1 MPGRRL
7 WPSGVKSLVLSASQ
21 LLWKCGSYDTVFY
34 CWSQLS
40 GYYSQLSFAEM
51 LLSQLCIWK
60 RRKGHV
66 GPAWARVLRERK
78 IALESGIKL
87 TPELSRRN
95 VRPRGRERKTLTHGV
110 HSTPTLYPFL
120 AEVVH
125 GFTRLLLLCEGEW
138 QVESP
143 VLFRRTHQLC
153 NTLFLS
159 VQEAWFGVLNL
170 PQEPA

>member
-1 MPGRRL
+1 
-7 WPSGVKSLVLSASQ
+7 
-21 LLWKCGSYDTVFY
+21 
-34 CWSQLS
+34 
-40 GYYSQLSFAEM
+40 M

-78 IALESGIKL
+78 IALESSIKL

-95 VRPRGRERKTLTHGV
+95 VRPRGRQREALTHGV
-110 HSTPTLYPFL
+110 QSTPALYLFL

-125 GFTRLLLLCEGEW
+125 VFTRHRLLCERDW
-138 QVESP
+138 QVEVP
-143 VLFRRTHQLC
+143 LLFGRTPQLC

-159 VQEAWFGVLNL
+159 VQEA
-170 PQEPA
+170 